1 MVIAKMV
8 MVSGLMTI
16 VFIKGNLKMVN
27 LMDTGYIFMNVE
39 INYMK
44 EIGKMDI
51 IMTMVYY
58 IMTMEI

>member
-1 MVIAKMV
+1 ME
-8 MVSGLMTI
+8 
-16 VFIKGNLKMVN
+16 NLTDK
-27 LMDTGYIFMNVE
+27 GYIIMNVE

-58 IMTMEI
+58 TMKMEI